1 MKKNFHYVITAV
13 FIKNDVDVKRFKPHF
28 TKLMDIFN
36 NRKLDNSKK
45 IEDISLSDKVP
56 GGIVFDFWT
65 EKKLPSGRELQSMRR
80 ISLELAK
87 LDPSLVVG
95 KSHVLISAQA
105 GNIRISAA
113 SRHLNRKAECCE
125 DELSYSVVKL
135 IGEYLVEIK

>member
-1 MKKNFHYVITAV
+1 M
-13 FIKNDVDVKRFKPHF
+13 DVKRFKPHF

-95 KSHVLISAQA
+95 KSHVLISA
-105 GNIRISAA
+105 
-113 SRHLNRKAECCE
+113 
-125 DELSYSVVKL
+125 
-135 IGEYLVEIK
+135 

>member
-13 FIKNDVDVKRFKPHF
+13 FIKNDVDVKRFEPHF
-28 TKLMDIFN
+28 TELMHIFN
-36 NRKLDNSKK
+36 NRKLDNPKK
-45 IEDISLSDKVP
+45 IEDISLSDKVS

-80 ISLELAK
+80 ISQELAK

-105 GNIRISAA
+105 GNITISEAA
-113 SRHLNRKAECCE
+113 PTFEQKGGVLR

>member
-80 ISLELAK
+80 ISQELAK

-95 KSHVLISAQA
+95 KSHVLISA
-105 GNIRISAA
+105 
-113 SRHLNRKAECCE
+113 
-125 DELSYSVVKL
+125 
-135 IGEYLVEIK
+135 